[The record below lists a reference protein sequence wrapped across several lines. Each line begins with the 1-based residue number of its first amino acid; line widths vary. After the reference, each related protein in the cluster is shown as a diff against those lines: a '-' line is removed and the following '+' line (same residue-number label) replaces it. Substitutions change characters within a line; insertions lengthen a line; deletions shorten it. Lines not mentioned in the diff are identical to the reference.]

1 MCVGVGI
8 LNGVAMSQRGSFAEQ
23 PRQGISSME
32 MEEGAG
38 NKNE

>member
-1 MCVGVGI
+1 MCWSRNI
-8 LNGVAMSQRGSFAEQ
+8 ERGGDEAKGKFAEQ